1 VVGTS
6 APIACYCW
14 SGGKQ
19 LDTPKIG
26 ISPAQ
31 RSDVIE
37 ILKGHLAD
45 LHVLYIK
52 TRNYHWN
59 VVGPRFQPLH
69 AFFEEQYDI
78 LAAAIDEVA
87 ERIRMLQGKSP
98 GSMAEFLKIAR
109 LCEEKPGVY
118 PPADGMIRNLLADHE
133 AIIRQLRKD
142 IDTTAEKD
150 EDIGSSDF
158 LTGLIESHEKMAWML
173 RSFLDE

>member
-1 VVGTS
+1 ME
-6 APIACYCW
+6 
-14 SGGKQ
+14 
-19 LDTPKIG
+19 TPKIG
-26 ISPAQ
+26 ITSAN

-69 AFFEEQYDI
+69 AFFEEQYEDI
-78 LAAAIDEVA
+78 AKAIDEVA

-98 GSMAEFLKIAR
+98 GSMAEFVKMAR
-109 LCEEKPGVY
+109 LCEEKAGVY
-118 PPADGMIRNLLADHE
+118 PPSDEMIRNLLADHE

-142 IDTTAEKD
+142 IDITAEQD
-150 EDIGSSDF
+150 EDMGTSDF
-158 LTGLIESHEKMAWML
+158 LTGLIADHEKMAWML
-173 RSFLDE
+173 RSFLE